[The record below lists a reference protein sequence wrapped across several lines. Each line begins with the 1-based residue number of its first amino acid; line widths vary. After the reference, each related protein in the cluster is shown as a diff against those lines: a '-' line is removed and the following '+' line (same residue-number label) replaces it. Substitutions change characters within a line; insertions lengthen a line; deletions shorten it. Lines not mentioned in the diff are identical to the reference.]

1 MADVEAPPAGRDWL
15 SGLQGQICREESEFG
30 SWLWRGALLCRA
42 VLSYQ
47 CLGGKMRE
55 RKHRSRS
62 GPLIL
67 SPDKMPFLMRGS
79 DLRGK
84 ADSRFK

>member
-1 MADVEAPPAGRDWL
+1 MAAVEVTTAGRDWL
-15 SGLQGQICREESEFG
+15 SGLQGRICREESEFG
-30 SWLWRGALLCRA
+30 SWLLSGALLCIA

-47 CLGGKMRE
+47 CHGGKMRE
-55 RKHRSRS
+55 RKRRSRS